1 MMSPIKYLQTAEV
14 KKLLTV
20 ITDPRD
26 RALFGLIYSY
36 GLRVAE
42 ATLVQLSERYQQVKG
57 NGRGARCEYFSPIV
71 EAVPQPQTAA

>member
-26 RALFGLIYSY
+26 RALYRLQFEMIRFVRDNL
-36 GLRVAE
+36 E
-42 ATLVQLSERYQQVKG
+42 K
-57 NGRGARCEYFSPIV
+57 
-71 EAVPQPQTAA
+71 VPNLFKD